1 MELMHHYQ
9 VSYRELLTEKFDFII
24 AASGYQ
30 KRCTFLAENLPYGD
44 AEKLVIKYDEQGNTE
59 WRYENEKVFDSLG
72 YRYVKTEATDTVEIE
87 KLMQRLCSGRI
98 CQNLNVLIDYSC
110 MPRKWYAAIITYL
123 LKNDFQAQRINIY
136 FSYTPKKVVVLSQ
149 KSKLKAFEPVFGFQD
164 KLSTDK
170 PLTLVMGLN
179 NNHAIIKELIGQLK
193 PTDKAAFIPDFSYDL
208 GYYDSIKANNATVLD
223 GIPAEK
229 IFKYPAQRPD
239 QIGSMLT
246 SLCLDL
252 RLNSNVVLVP
262 NGPKTLSLAS
272 ILLSVKYPDIK
283 IFELHA
289 KDEKYD
295 FDIGLPGGDP
305 VISKSVFVVDDED
318 EDDD

>member
-9 VSYRELLTEKFDFII
+9 VSFKELLTEKFDFVI

-30 KRCTFLAENLPYGD
+30 KRCTFLAENMRYGD
-44 AEKLVIKYDEQGNTE
+44 AEKLVITYDEQGKTE
-59 WRYENEKVFDSLG
+59 WRIENEKMFESFG
-72 YRYVKTEATDTVEIE
+72 FKSVKTLATDTDEIE
-87 KLMQRLCSGRI
+87 KLMQRVCGGRI

-110 MPRKWYAAIITYL
+110 MPRKWYAAIVNFL

-136 FSYTPKKVVVLSQ
+136 FSYTPKKVNILSQ
-149 KSKLKAFEPVFGFQD
+149 KSKLKAFEPIFGFQD

-170 PLTLVMGLN
+170 PVTLVMGLN
-179 NNHAIIKELIGQLK
+179 NNHTIIKELVEQLK
-193 PTDKAAFIPDFSYDL
+193 PTDLAAFIPDFSYDS
-208 GYYDSIKANNATVLD
+208 GYYDTIKSNNAGVLNS
-223 GIPAEK
+223 IATEK

-283 IFELHA
+283 IFDLHA
-289 KDEKYD
+289 KDEKSDY
-295 FDIGLPGGDP
+295 DIGLPGGDP
-305 VISKSVFVVDDED
+305 VVSKSVFAIDD
-318 EDDD
+318 EDDDY